1 MIIHII
7 KYFNMSNSINNIVAA
22 SLSSIAEVITTHPLD
37 YAKTLQQNN
46 SFNFSTLIKQPYTG
60 LSSRIVGIIP
70 LRIIYWN
77 SIDYFSSLNYSSL
90 NTGVLTSILQT
101 SVDYPIEQIKINKML
116 NTTIYFNVLGCCM
129 LLLRNTIFAVIF
141 TSSVNNIEDKRY
153 SGAIGGFFGSLLS
166 HPIDTLKT
174 HYQAGNNYFP
184 SKWTIENYFRGWYY
198 RCGVSLVGMNVGYYT
213 YHSIKEKING

>member
-1 MIIHII
+1 
-7 KYFNMSNSINNIVAA
+7 MSDSSNNIVAA

-46 SFNFSTLIKQPYTG
+46 SFNFNNLIKQPYTG
-60 LSSRIVGIIP
+60 ISSRILGIIP

-101 SVDYPIEQIKINKML
+101 TIDYPIEQIKINKML
-116 NTTIYFNVLGCCM
+116 NTKIYFNHLGCLT

-153 SGAIGGFFGSLLS
+153 NGAIGGFLGSLLS

-184 SKWTIENYFRGWYY
+184 SKWTIKNYFRGWYY
-198 RCGVSLVGMNVGYYT
+198 RCGVSLIGMNVGYYT
-213 YHSIKEKING
+213 YHSFKETKK